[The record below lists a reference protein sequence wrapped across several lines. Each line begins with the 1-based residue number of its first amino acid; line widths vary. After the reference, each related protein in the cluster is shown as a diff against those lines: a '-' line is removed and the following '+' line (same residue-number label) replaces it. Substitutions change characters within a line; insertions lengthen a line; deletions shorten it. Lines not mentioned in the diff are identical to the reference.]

1 VLTYENNTTYKI
13 IRRRTC
19 YLCTGVIYW
28 RNDSRECVR
37 AYVCKKKNACNIKVI
52 GNNINIADKRKIRHI
67 NHYYLLA
74 TRHLYSIFKRY
85 AITPRRLAFIYASS
99 LFPPAILFP
108 VMFAYCD
115 T

>member
-1 VLTYENNTTYKI
+1 MLTYENNTTYKI

-19 YLCTGVIYW
+19 YLYTGVIYW
-28 RNDSRECVR
+28 RNDSRE
-37 AYVCKKKNACNIKVI
+37 YVCAYMCVKNARNIKVI
-52 GNNINIADKRKIRHI
+52 GNNINTADKRKIRDI

-85 AITPRRLAFIYASS
+85 AITPWRLAFIYASS